1 MAPQVACHSGPMAGT
16 GRAWS
21 TAVAVARTASVGG
34 PRLYRAARQ
43 AGAGPKDALDVLAAS
58 AAALL
63 VSTRAGSGKPGRQN
77 AIRHFTWQAT
87 ITARHGIHVATAVA
101 DAQERG
107 STRLRDTAVDQRN
120 NAAGQTWGHAH
131 EQELAGR
138 SLRAVLD
145 AASAAATTKWDAGEL
160 AR

>member
-1 MAPQVACHSGPMAGT
+1 MAAPAPLLRRLTGT
-16 GRAWS
+16 VHNGL
-21 TAVAVARTASVGG
+21 GG
-34 PRLYRAARQ
+34 APRLYRAARRS
-43 AGAGPKDALDVLAAS
+43 GATGREAVAVVATSATALLLAAR
-58 AAALL
+58 
-63 VSTRAGSGKPGRQN
+63 RAPGRPARQN
-77 AIRHFTWQAT
+77 AVRHFAWQAVL
-87 ITARHGIHVATAVA
+87 TARHGLTLARAVA

-107 STRLRDTAVDQRN
+107 SVRPRDTAVDQRN

-145 AASAAATTKWDAGEL
+145 AASAAGTTKWDAGEL

>member
-1 MAPQVACHSGPMAGT
+1 MAARAPSLRTILHTARSAT
-16 GRAWS
+16 GGA
-21 TAVAVARTASVGG
+21 

-43 AGAGPKDALDVLAAS
+43 SGASSREAAAVVATS

-63 VSTRAGSGKPGRQN
+63 VAARRAPGRPGRQN
-77 AIRHFTWQAT
+77 AVRHFTWQAVL
-87 ITARHGIHVATAVA
+87 TARHGRVVASAVA

-107 STRLRDTAVDQRN
+107 SVRLRDTAVDQRN

-131 EQELAGR
+131 EQQLSGGTLLGALE
-138 SLRAVLD
+138 RAST
-145 AASAAATTKWDAGEL
+145 AALSMWDAGEL